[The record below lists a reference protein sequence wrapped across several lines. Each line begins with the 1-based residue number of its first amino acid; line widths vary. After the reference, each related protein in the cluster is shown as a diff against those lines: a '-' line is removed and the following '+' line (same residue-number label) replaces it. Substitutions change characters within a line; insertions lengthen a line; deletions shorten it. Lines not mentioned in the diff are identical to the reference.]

1 MIKIKNQWTKDAEK
15 FLIGKKITHVRYMSK
30 FEMETYKWYKNSI
43 MIFFDDGSWINPMQ
57 DDEGNDGGAL
67 ATSSETLPVIPVI
80 RQEDT
85 K

>member
-1 MIKIKNQWTKDAEK
+1 MSDTKDKWTKDIEK

-30 FEMETYKWYKNSI
+30 SEMEDTGWYKNSI
-43 MIFFDDGSWINPMQ
+43 MITFDDGSWINPMQ

-80 RQEDT
+80 GQED
-85 K
+85 

>member
-1 MIKIKNQWTKDAEK
+1 MSDIRDKWTIDIKE

-30 FEMETYKWYKNSI
+30 SEMKETGWYKNSI

-80 RQEDT
+80 GQED
-85 K
+85 